1 MCKKETFDVS
11 LNKTKQKKK
20 KIEFLDFPGVHDI
33 LMERCSSEL
42 DIYFLSTLEVCRIYS

>member
-11 LNKTKQKKK
+11 LNKQKKKK

-42 DIYFLSTLEVCRIYS
+42 DMYFLSTLEVCRIYS

>member
-11 LNKTKQKKK
+11 LNKKK

-42 DIYFLSTLEVCRIYS
+42 DMYFLSTLEVCQIYS

>member
-11 LNKTKQKKK
+11 LNKKKK
-20 KIEFLDFPGVHDI
+20 LKKNEFLDFPGVRDI